1 MAGLTPR
8 DEQILAK
15 VVVGKT
21 NPEIAEQLGITEGTV
36 KGHVSRIFIKLE
48 VRNRVEA
55 AMKGLLGAIPE
66 EETIKEI
73 VRNKR
78 W

>member
-8 DEQILAK
+8 DKQILAK

-21 NPEIAEQLGITEGTV
+21 NLEIAEQLGLAESTV
-36 KGHVSRIFIKLE
+36 KEHVSRLFIKLE

-73 VRNKR
+73 VRNRR